1 MRKSLKNCLLIAA
14 ASATAA
20 VSVRA
25 QVPVAPAASPYAVIE
40 GVAIDSLHNDLLRG
54 ALIAVDGVAKPA
66 FTDSLGKFRIDSVPP
81 GSRRVHVLHGT
92 LDTIGIALQTP
103 LIELAAGQQHHLVLA
118 IPSIATVIA
127 ARCTEG
133 ERRIGPAALLGVVQF
148 AESETP
154 ATGAK
159 VMLEFVE
166 IRVSGKSV
174 QSIPFRR
181 IATVTESGRFKLCGL
196 PDDLSGSLIAVNGVD
211 STNTIGIRLSSR
223 VGLIGLELPDPVE
236 STPTA
241 PGVPGATATT
251 VRRGNAILTGR
262 VFDPAGAALPR
273 ARVSVN
279 GDSAFA
285 LTDTDGRF
293 ALRNL
298 RSGTR
303 VLSVRRLGFEPA
315 AVPVSLHS
323 RSPTDVL
330 VRLEQIVVVLDTV
343 RVVALQDRALEQVG
357 FTRRKKMSM
366 GYYLGPDQ
374 ISRSAAYDLT
384 NLLAGAPMLRRD
396 YSGGRS
402 VITGRGH
409 GLGGGCVT
417 WWVDGMPW
425 MGGGAEDFIRPDEV
439 AAIEA
444 YSSGF
449 TPGEFTRPGRDCETI
464 VVWTKQRVHL
474 R

>member
-1 MRKSLKNCLLIAA
+1 MLIAA
-14 ASATAA
+14 AVAGVATSA
-20 VSVRA
+20 SA
-25 QVPVAPAASPYAVIE
+25 QVPASPAASPYAVIE
-40 GVAIDSLHNDLLRG
+40 GVAVDSLHNDLLRG
-54 ALIAVDGVAKPA
+54 ALISVDGVSTPT

-81 GSRRVHVLHGT
+81 GSRRVHVLHAI

-103 LIELAAGQQHHLVLA
+103 LIELKAGEQHHLVLA
-118 IPSIATVIA
+118 IPSVATVVA

-154 ATGAK
+154 AAGSK
-159 VMLEFVE
+159 VTLEFVE
-166 IRVSGKSV
+166 IRVSGKTV

-181 IATVTESGRFKLCGL
+181 IATVSESGRFKLCGL

-223 VGLIGLELPDPVE
+223 IGIIGLELPEPFE
-236 STPTA
+236 TA
-241 PGVPGATATT
+241 PASPGATTTATT
-251 VRRGNAILTGR
+251 VRRGSAILTGR
-262 VFDPAGAALPR
+262 VFDPTGAALPR

-279 GDSAFA
+279 GDSAVA
-285 LTDTDGRF
+285 LSDAQGRF
-293 ALRNL
+293 ELRNL

-315 AVPVSLHS
+315 EVPVSLHA
-323 RSPTDVL
+323 RSPTDVI
-330 VRLEQIVVVLDTV
+330 VKLEQFVVVLDTV
-343 RVVALQDRALEQVG
+343 RVMALQDRGLERVG

-366 GYYLGPDQ
+366 GYYLSPDQ

-384 NLLAGAPMLRRD
+384 SLLAMAPMLRREN
-396 YSGGRS
+396 SGGRS
-402 VITGRGH
+402 VLTGRGR

-417 WWVDGMPW
+417 WWVDGMQW

-439 AAIEA
+439 AAIEV

-449 TPGEFTRPGRDCETI
+449 TPGEFTRPMRDCETV
-464 VVWTKQRVHL
+464 VVWTKQKVH
-474 R
+474 